1 MSVRL
6 LIVDDQAVI
15 RSNLRLQFSR
25 LGCEVAEAANA
36 LEGLELFQ
44 TFQPQVVTL
53 DIVMPDV
60 DGFTALDLLR
70 KIHQASDNTAVI
82 VISNKLDRRDE
93 FLREG
98 AIEFVAKPFET
109 FENLT
114 RKVHPLIQ
122 VLDHA

>member
-36 LEGLELFQ
+36 LQGLQVFQ
-44 TFQPQVVTL
+44 TFHPQVVTL

-70 KIHQASDNTAVI
+70 RIHQTSEHTAVI
-82 VISNKLDRRDE
+82 VISGKLDRRDE
-93 FLREG
+93 FLKEG
-98 AIEFVAKPFET
+98 AIEFVAKPFDT
-109 FENLT
+109 FETLT

-122 VLDHA
+122 VLDQV